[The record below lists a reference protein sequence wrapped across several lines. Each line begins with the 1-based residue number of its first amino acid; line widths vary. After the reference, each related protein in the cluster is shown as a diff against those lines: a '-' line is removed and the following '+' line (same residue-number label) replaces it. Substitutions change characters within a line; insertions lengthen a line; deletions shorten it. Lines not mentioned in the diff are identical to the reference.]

1 MKDFVVSTPLFDAE
15 MAVSMY
21 HLQYRSGNRMLG
33 LQNDYQRMNDAL
45 TAPGLELVERFGIEV
60 FATDK
65 PLLVEAT
72 KFQILAGL
80 PQDMDIDPNKLTF
93 LISEDITND
102 ADIINKCEQLK
113 KAGYSFALS
122 DYPMNPNNPVIPFL
136 DYMVLDA
143 QDPNYK
149 KKNTWMLRGYKSIK
163 PIIVNIP
170 DRQSFKSLKSRPQ
183 AIFGG
188 EFYSQPIT
196 EGSVVLSPLKIN
208 VLHLLYQVN
217 RDDFDLLD
225 IVRII
230 ERDPYLTISLLKFIN
245 SRASGL
251 NKKVESIK
259 GAVTIL
265 GQKEVRRWATI
276 ALSVSLAEDRPSE
289 ITKLSL
295 TRAKLAE
302 NLAGHFE
309 LGTFQSSLFLAGLF
323 SMLDIILQ
331 QPMETA
337 IKEICVNEHVA
348 RALVDHSGSLYPVLE
363 LIYAYE
369 RADWDKTSILMIK
382 NNITIDDLSEAFVNA
397 MVWYKQLL
405 ESIDEDALHPGKAP
419 APVN

>member
-1 MKDFVVSTPLFDAE
+1 MNDFVVSIPLFDSDI
-15 MAVSMY
+15 AVQMY
-21 HLQYRSGNRMLG
+21 HLEYRSGDRMLG

-45 TAPGLELVERFGIEV
+45 KAPGLELVERFGIEV
-60 FATDK
+60 FAADK

-80 PQDMDIDPNKLTF
+80 PQDMDIDPHKLTF
-93 LISEDITND
+93 LITEDITND
-102 ADIINKCEQLK
+102 PDVINKCAELK
-113 KAGYSFALS
+113 SAGYSFALG
-122 DYPMNPNNPVIPFL
+122 DYPTNPNNPVIPYL
-136 DYMVLDA
+136 DYIILDA
-143 QDPNYK
+143 QDPDYN
-149 KKNTWMLRGYKSIK
+149 KKNTGLMRAYKSIR
-163 PIIVNIP
+163 PIIMNIP
-170 DRQSFKSLKSRPQ
+170 DRQSFKAVKSRPK

-188 EFYSQPIT
+188 EFYNQPIT

-217 RDDFDLLD
+217 HEDFDLAD

-230 ERDPYLTISLLKFIN
+230 ERDPYLTISLLRFIN

-259 GAVTIL
+259 SAVAIL

-302 NLAGHFE
+302 NLAGYFE

-331 QPMETA
+331 QPMESA
-337 IKEICVNEHVA
+337 IKEVSVNEHVA
-348 RALVDHSGSLYPVLE
+348 RALVEQSGQLYPVLE

-382 NNITIDDLSEAFVNA
+382 NNITIDDLSNAFVDA
-397 MVWYKQLL
+397 VVWYKQLL
-405 ESIDEDALHPGKAP
+405 ESIDDDSLYPEKTPAP
-419 APVN
+419 AQ

>member
-1 MKDFVVSTPLFDAE
+1 MNDFVVSIPLFDSD
-15 MAVSMY
+15 MAVSLY
-21 HLQYRSGNRMLG
+21 HLAYRSGDRMLG
-33 LQNDYQRMNDAL
+33 LQNDYQRMNNAL
-45 TAPGLELVERFGIEV
+45 KAPGLELVERFGIEV

-72 KFQILAGL
+72 KFQLLAGL
-80 PQDMDIDPNKLTF
+80 PQDMNIDPHKLIF
-93 LISEDITND
+93 LISEDITTD
-102 ADIINKCEQLK
+102 PDVINKCAELK
-113 KAGYSFALS
+113 NEGYSFALS
-122 DYPMNPNNPVIPFL
+122 DYPKNSQNPIIPYLNYILL
-136 DYMVLDA
+136 DS
-143 QDPNYK
+143 QDPEYNR
-149 KKNTWMLRGYKSIK
+149 KNTGVKRIYRKIT
-163 PIIVNIP
+163 PVIVNIP
-170 DRQSFKSLKSRPQ
+170 DRKAFKAVKNHPK

-188 EFYSQPIT
+188 EFYNQPIT
-196 EGSVVLSPLKIN
+196 EGKVVLSPLKIN

-217 RDDFDLLD
+217 HDDFNLSD

-259 GAVTIL
+259 NAVAIL

-302 NLAGHFE
+302 NLAGYFE
-309 LGTFQSSLFLAGLF
+309 LGTFQSALFLSGLF

-331 QPMETA
+331 QPMESA
-337 IKEICVNEHVA
+337 IKEVSVNEHVA
-348 RALVDHSGSLYPVLE
+348 RALVDHSGNLYPVLE

-369 RADWDKTSILMIK
+369 RADWDKTTVLMIK
-382 NNITIDDLSEAFVNA
+382 NNITIDQLSEAFVDA

-405 ESIDEDALHPGKAP
+405 ESIDEDALHTPNTLP
-419 APVN
+419 AK